1 MKTKSIVASFI
12 ATICILFIC
21 QNARAARHEQLTI
34 GELTV
39 ETSATLPASSI
50 GTSEIEDG
58 AITAAKI
65 PTDAAVPLAKIAPV
79 SIHDTN
85 ATTTITSYLPSGI
98 GQLAFGKTGGTQTIW
113 RASSVSTN
121 GWVEVFRN

>member
-12 ATICILFIC
+12 ATICILFSGHNS
-21 QNARAARHEQLTI
+21 QAARHEQLTI

-50 GTSEIEDG
+50 GTAEIEDG
-58 AITAAKI
+58 AITASKI
-65 PTDAAVPLAKIAPV
+65 PADASIPLSKLAPA

-85 ATTTITSYLPSGI
+85 ATTIITSYLPSGI